1 MYKFYL
7 STNAYKRIGFIE
19 SCQVL
24 QLNFFMLFNLIKYYG
39 YVHSSWVYWGLEN
52 EIPLGHKASKCIIR
66 VETCSHFSFCLVS
79 EDDKYWTTLL
89 T

>member
-39 YVHSSWVYWGLEN
+39 YVHSS
-52 EIPLGHKASKCIIR
+52 
-66 VETCSHFSFCLVS
+66 
-79 EDDKYWTTLL
+79 
-89 T
+89 